1 MLLLFIV
8 IVMIIIIVIV
18 ISIIIIVI
26 AGDHNPE
33 WATPI
38 VGLCHGG
45 FTDQFIFRH
54 ILGHFFPWK

>member
-1 MLLLFIV
+1 MLLLFIE
-8 IVMIIIIVIV
+8 IIIIIVIV

-26 AGDHNPE
+26 AGAHNPE

-38 VGLCHGG
+38 VGLCHGV
-45 FTDQFIFRH
+45 FTDQFILWH